1 MTILNDYIWVEA
13 CEMKSVAISIFKTNA
28 LRIINQIAT
37 TGERVTVTKRG
48 KPVVQVIPYIDRET
62 KLVPGKLSN
71 TILFEKD
78 IISPLDEELWD
89 ACK

>member
-1 MTILNDYIWVEA
+1 
-13 CEMKSVAISIFKTNA
+13 MKSVAISIFKANA

-71 TILFEKD
+71 TISFEKD

>member
-1 MTILNDYIWVEA
+1 
-13 CEMKSVAISIFKTNA
+13 MKSVAISIFKANA

-78 IISPLDEELWD
+78 IISSLDEELWD